1 MTNQI
6 NAEKPQAG
14 CFPAGTLVHTQEG
27 LRPIDAIQV
36 GDYVLS
42 KPENGGELAYKR
54 VTKTFVRENSE
65 LFGMEFR
72 IIVVDG
78 IDKYISL
85 VTTAEHPF
93 WVPTL
98 RVKDPSVQFGGMD
111 IPHGKWVTP
120 SEMFKYE
127 ENYYKGKGPSVTYYL
142 STYDGKQHMVA
153 LSGPICMATN
163 STRSRFNTTGPD
175 FGVVYSYMPD
185 TQREQ
190 MGGGLTLEQR
200 LFNS

>member
-6 NAEKPQAG
+6 NAEKPQAVS
-14 CFPAGTLVHTQEG
+14 FVAGTLVHTKEG
-27 LRPIDAIQV
+27 LRPIEEINV

-54 VTKTFVRENSE
+54 VTKSFVRENSE
-65 LFGMEFR
+65 LFGMEFA
-72 IIVVDG
+72 VDIG
-78 IDKYISL
+78 NGYENQVSL

-93 WVPTL
+93 WVPTM
-98 RVKDPSVQFGGMD
+98 RVKDPRVQFGGMD

-120 SEMFKYE
+120 AEMFKYQ
-127 ENYYKGKGPSVTYYL
+127 ENNYKGKGPSGVHFL
-142 STYDGKQHMVA
+142 STYDGKEHPVVEP
-153 LSGPICMATN
+153 GPICLATN

-200 LFNS
+200 LYNS